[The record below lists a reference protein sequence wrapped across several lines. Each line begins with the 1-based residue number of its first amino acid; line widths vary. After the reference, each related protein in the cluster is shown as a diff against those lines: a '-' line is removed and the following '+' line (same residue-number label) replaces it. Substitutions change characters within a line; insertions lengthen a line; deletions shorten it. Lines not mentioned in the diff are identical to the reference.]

1 MKNNWLIFA
10 NDDILSNKLAKKILM
25 IAEESIKLKGDFTIV
40 LAGGKSPKKL
50 YEILKGSNSEWDKWI
65 VYIGDERCLPIDDNE
80 RNDGQIMKEWL
91 NVSHIKKEN
100 IYSIKAELGM
110 LNAKLDYEKV
120 LSKVDVFDVVLLSVG
135 EDGHTASL
143 FPNRRYNDIDSV
155 VLEYKSP
162 KKPLERISMSYS
174 RLNSSKY
181 VFKIV
186 SGRNKKDMVDSWIEG
201 KLLPINKINGN
212 IEEVYLNINAISR
225 RWNNTHE

>member
-1 MKNNWLIFA
+1 LKNNWLIFA

-120 LSKVDVFDVVLLSVG
+120 LSKVDVFDVVLLSVVITLFTFCDVVVHNRHYIYSEWVCG
-135 EDGHTASL
+135 CCLTANQQ
-143 FPNRRYNDIDSV
+143 F
-155 VLEYKSP
+155 
-162 KKPLERISMSYS
+162 ISYIMARTNYMLM
-174 RLNSSKY
+174 R
-181 VFKIV
+181 
-186 SGRNKKDMVDSWIEG
+186 
-201 KLLPINKINGN
+201 
-212 IEEVYLNINAISR
+212 
-225 RWNNTHE
+225 